1 MNDDAIPVRAGDAE
15 VGFVSRAD
23 WQQTNDDTVSLTLVH
38 GQQLRLPR
46 GLLDVEGEALRLDLA
61 GSVPNASNAA
71 APSRPTV
78 PAGGA
83 TAEALAANDG
93 SHVIPVV
100 EERLEVGRRSVEK
113 GVVRLRKRVE
123 ATDEPVELTHLRREA
138 KVERRPVGQIV
149 DEAPSP
155 RQEGNFLIVP
165 VLEEVQVVETR
176 LMLREELVV
185 WLEERTDV
193 ETVQVRLRRETV
205 DIERSGSSEAAT
217 DAAEVP

>member
-1 MNDDAIPVRAGDAE
+1 MNDASIPVTAGGAA
-15 VGFVSRAD
+15 VGFVGRAD
-23 WQQTNDDTVSLTLVH
+23 WQRTDDDTIALTLVH

-46 GLLDVEGEALRLDLA
+46 SLLDVEGDALRLDLA
-61 GSVPNASNAA
+61 GSAPNASGPARPTPSGGGDAA
-71 APSRPTV
+71 ALGV
-78 PAGGA
+78 DG
-83 TAEALAANDG
+83 G

-123 ATDEPVELTHLRREA
+123 TTDEPVELTHLRREA
-138 KVERRPVGQIV
+138 RVERRPVGQIV

-165 VLEEVQVVETR
+165 VLEEVQIVETR